1 MLPDMCMMPKM
12 QVHMQQLQPPR
23 RMPEGIVFT
32 GRVHT
37 SNAIVQ
43 VLVRMSVPHIH
54 GVHNGQIL
62 CFQNAT
68 FDLKKRMV
76 CADLRSSEGSV
87 GGGGGTEP
95 SNATNASA
103 SAAEPAPQSAAR
115 RRTAW

>member
-1 MLPDMCMMPKM
+1 MSASM
-12 QVHMQQLQPPR
+12 QVLMEQLQPPR
-23 RMPEGIVFT
+23 RIPEGLVFT

-43 VLVRMSVPHIH
+43 VLVRMPSAPYVQDVNPT
-54 GVHNGQIL
+54 L

-76 CADLRSSEGSV
+76 CADLRGAEGGLPRAVAQSV
-87 GGGGGTEP
+87 
-95 SNATNASA
+95 NAPHASA
-103 SAAEPAPQSAAR
+103 SAASCTAAR

>member
-1 MLPDMCMMPKM
+1 MPDMCMMPTM
-12 QVHMQQLQPPR
+12 HVHMQQLQPPR

-76 CADLRSSEGSV
+76 CADLRSSEGGE
-87 GGGGGTEP
+87 GGEGGDGGTEP
-95 SNATNASA
+95 SNASA
-103 SAAEPAPQSAAR
+103 SAAKPTPQSAAR

>member
-1 MLPDMCMMPKM
+1 MPDMEQMT
-12 QVHMQQLQPPR
+12 VHMQQLQPPR
-23 RMPEGIVFT
+23 RIPEGLVFT

-43 VLVRMSVPHIH
+43 VLVRIPSAPY
-54 GVHNGQIL
+54 VHDVNPTL

-76 CADLRSSEGSV
+76 CADLRSECVVQPGVTGVTPSV
-87 GGGGGTEP
+87 
-95 SNATNASA
+95 NAPHASA
-103 SAAEPAPQSAAR
+103 TAAACAPAR

>member
-1 MLPDMCMMPKM
+1 MPDMCMMPTM

-76 CADLRSSEGSV
+76 CADLRRSEGGEGSEA
-87 GGGGGTEP
+87 GTEP
-95 SNATNASA
+95 NNATNASA
-103 SAAEPAPQSAAR
+103 SAAEPTPQSAAR
-115 RRTAW
+115 RRTEW